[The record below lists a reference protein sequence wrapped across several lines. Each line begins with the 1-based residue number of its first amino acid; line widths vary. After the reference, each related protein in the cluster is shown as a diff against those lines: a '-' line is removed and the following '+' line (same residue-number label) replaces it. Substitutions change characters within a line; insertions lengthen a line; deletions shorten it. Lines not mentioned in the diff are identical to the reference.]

1 MKKKVQFLKEIE
13 QRLIN
18 KLESEFV
25 IPVIGSSLE
34 MDAERWESD
43 LNEKLPELSEYSF
56 MIMMPAAGE

>member
-1 MKKKVQFLKEIE
+1 MKKKVQFLREIE

-43 LNEKLPELSEYSF
+43 LNEKLPELSEYPF

>member
-1 MKKKVQFLKEIE
+1 MKEKVQFLREIE
-13 QRLIN
+13 QRAIN

-25 IPVIGSSLE
+25 MPVIGSSLE